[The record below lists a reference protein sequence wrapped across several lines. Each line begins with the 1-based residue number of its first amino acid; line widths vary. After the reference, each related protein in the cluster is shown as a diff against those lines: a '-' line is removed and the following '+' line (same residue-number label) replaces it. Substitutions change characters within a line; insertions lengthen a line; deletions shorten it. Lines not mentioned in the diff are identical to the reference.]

1 MKLNST
7 SEMTYPWG
15 TPMRTPRKRE
25 RIGIGLI
32 LAAGQTPPQAG
43 CHPQDETAVEIRM
56 EDVQQETMM
65 GDGLKRFGEIKGHD
79 GCGLH

>member
-1 MKLNST
+1 MF
-7 SEMTYPWG
+7 
-15 TPMRTPRKRE
+15 
-25 RIGIGLI
+25 
-32 LAAGQTPPQAG
+32 
-43 CHPQDETAVEIRM
+43 RM